1 MPELAILPF
10 HPATEYAIIKKTTVV
25 VPVGVG
31 ILQQSLAVP
40 MILLVATVVMFCK
53 HRDNLVRILNGSEI
67 GLRSTA
73 KGENRINK

>member
-1 MPELAILPF
+1 M
-10 HPATEYAIIKKTTVV
+10 
-25 VPVGVG
+25 GVG